1 MRKIKE
7 KILFQ
12 MLMNCTK
19 FIFALV
25 VMLLMTPFIINKLGI
40 EEFGVWCMVLI
51 IIGFFSLLDFGLGT
65 AVVKCVA
72 SLKDKNQAQSRNEK
86 LSTYALLY
94 VVLAV
99 IGSMCMYPIF
109 SNMGNI
115 FSLSPHYLYTAQCL
129 LLILALRTFILA
141 LPLSLF
147 RAILFGSGY
156 ISEISF
162 VNILGTFIYAS
173 LAFVFIQ
180 LGYGI
185 IYLGIAN
192 IVAVAIEYIIYIL
205 LAFRYLPD
213 LKIKLSFV
221 KLTHAKEITSLS
233 IAAILIQV
241 SGLIMLKTDPLII
254 KIFLSLTAVSLY
266 SVALKITENFVL
278 LIKQISHVLAPKF
291 CELWQEN
298 NDNRQIITLYL
309 STTRHILAISA
320 LIASVIAI
328 HSELFLTLW
337 LGNEFNEAAPVLII
351 LIASAAILAPQLVA
365 SDLLLMSGNHRTS
378 AWIAALGLLMNLLLS
393 IVLVKSMG
401 ITGVAVAT
409 LISMLLIGISLIFI
423 ISRKI
428 LKIKIAYLLRSAII
442 PALIPTLM
450 FIGMSFII
458 MSLYSNLNII
468 LFFSYNITVL
478 FISLYVY
485 WIKTLIRSERL
496 MIINKLSLLGQRLIK
511 TKIATDIV

>member
-1 MRKIKE
+1 
-7 KILFQ
+7 

-40 EEFGVWCMVLI
+40 EDFGVWCMVI
-51 IIGFFSLLDFGLGT
+51 AIVGFFSLIDFGLGT

-72 SLKDKNQAQSRNEK
+72 SLNDKKEAQSRNEK
-86 LSTYALLY
+86 LSTYCLLY
-94 VVLAV
+94 VMLAL
-99 IGSMCMYPIF
+99 IGSVCMYPIF
-109 SNMGNI
+109 VNI
-115 FSLSPHYLYTAQCL
+115 GELFSLSPHYQYTAQCL
-129 LLILALRTFILA
+129 LIILALRTFIMA

-156 ISEISF
+156 ISEVSF

-173 LAFVFIQ
+173 LVFLFVQ
-180 LGYGI
+180 MGYGI

-192 IVAVAIEYIIYIL
+192 IIAVAIEYIIYIL
-205 LAFRYLPD
+205 LAYRYLPD

-291 CELWQEN
+291 CELSQEN
-298 NDNRQIITLYL
+298 NNRQISTLYL
-309 STTRHILAISA
+309 NTTRHILAISA

-337 LGNEFNEAAPVLII
+337 LGNEFTEAAPVLII
-351 LIASAAILAPQLVA
+351 LIASAVILAPQLIA
-365 SDLLLMSGNHRTS
+365 GDLLMMSGNHRTS
-378 AWIAALGLLMNLLLS
+378 AWFAALSLLMNLILS
-393 IVLVKSMG
+393 IFLVKIMG
-401 ITGVAVAT
+401 ITGVALAT
-409 LISMLLIGISLIFI
+409 LISTLLVGLSLISI

-428 LKIKIAYLLRSAII
+428 LKIKIAYLLRRAII
-442 PALIPTLM
+442 PALIPTLI

-458 MSLYSNLNII
+458 NSLNTNLNII
-468 LFFSYNITVL
+468 LFASFNISVF
-478 FISLYVY
+478 FISLYVF
-485 WIKTLIRSERL
+485 WIKTLIASERL
-496 MIINKLSLLGQRLIK
+496 MIINKFSLLRQRLFK
-511 TKIATDIV
+511 ATLSTDIA